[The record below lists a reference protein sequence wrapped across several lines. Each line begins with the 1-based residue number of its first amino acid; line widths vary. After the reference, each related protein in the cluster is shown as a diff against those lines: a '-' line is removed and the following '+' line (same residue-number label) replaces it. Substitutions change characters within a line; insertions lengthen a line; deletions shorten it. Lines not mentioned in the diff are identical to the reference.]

1 MPIRDDRT
9 PLDRH
14 APDVP
19 HRHADHPRASDEFN
33 RWRQARRSGRSGS
46 TTGGNFGPAP
56 DSGDTH
62 TPSDNRAAK
71 GNPEREPHLRP

>member
-1 MPIRDDRT
+1 MAIRDDRT
-9 PLDRH
+9 PQDHH
-14 APDVP
+14 APGVQ
-19 HRHADHPRASDEFN
+19 HRHTEPARASDDFD

-62 TPSDNRAAK
+62 TPSDNRAGK
-71 GNPEREPHLRP
+71 GNPERESQRQP